1 MIYVNNMNCLKHLFF
16 VSKNFIFFCQHIRIE
31 NQNYKNENTER
42 KYLRIMRKKQF
53 LKVKNSLQELEK
65 DLIDL
70 KDIELKDR
78 ETKNKREIEE
88 PIESLL
94 SRYQDNLE
102 TSMRGTDFISDSVK
116 LMH

>member
-1 MIYVNNMNCLKHLFF
+1 
-16 VSKNFIFFCQHIRIE
+16 
-31 NQNYKNENTER
+31 
-42 KYLRIMRKKQF
+42 MRKKQF